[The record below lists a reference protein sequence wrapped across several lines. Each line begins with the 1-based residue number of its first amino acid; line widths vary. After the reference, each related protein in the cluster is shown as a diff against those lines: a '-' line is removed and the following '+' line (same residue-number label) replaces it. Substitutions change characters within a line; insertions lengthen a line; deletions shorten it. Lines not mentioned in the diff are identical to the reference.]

1 MTKHKRPMAVA
12 NQISDMLNRV
22 LGINRFPVDV
32 QQLALEYTNQCF
44 PDSPITRIQGER
56 IDGFE
61 GMLKANKSKTKW
73 LIVYNDGNG
82 SEGRQRFTVA
92 HEFGHY
98 MVHRELQ
105 DEFACHDD
113 EISTGERS
121 KRDIEAEADQ
131 FASTLLMPYDDF
143 RRQVNGQPI
152 SFDLIGHCAD
162 RYGVSLTAAALRW
175 IDIAPERAIL
185 IASRDDHMLWA
196 KSNEDAFKSRAYFAT
211 RKNVIELPRTA
222 LAHSA
227 NAKTTVSQQDVRAN
241 TWLANEPPYVH
252 AQELIK
258 NAGQYD
264 YKLTLLLLPQSEWR
278 RPTHEDEKPDE
289 DTFDRFTRNGQP
301 LNR

>member
-12 NQISDMLNRV
+12 NQISDMLNQV
-22 LGINRFPVDV
+22 LGVDRFPVDV
-32 QQLALEYTNQCF
+32 QQLALEYTSQCF
-44 PDSPITRIQGER
+44 PDSPITKVQGER

-227 NAKTTVSQQDVRAN
+227 NAETTVSQQDVRAN
-241 TWLANEPPYVH
+241 TWFTNEPVYVR
-252 AQELIK
+252 AQELVK
-258 NAGQYD
+258 SAGQYD
-264 YKLTLLLLPQSEWR
+264 YKLTLLLLPQAEWR
-278 RPTHEDEKPDE
+278 RPTHEDEEPDE

>member
-12 NQISDMLNRV
+12 NQISDMLNQV
-22 LGINRFPVDV
+22 LGIDRFPVDV
-32 QQLALEYTNQCF
+32 QQLALEYTRQCF
-44 PDSPITRIQGER
+44 PDSPITKVQGER

-152 SFDLIGHCAD
+152 SFDLIGHCAN

-227 NAKTTVSQQDVRAN
+227 NAETTVSQQDVRAN
-241 TWLANEPPYVH
+241 TWFTNEPVYVR
-252 AQELIK
+252 AQELVK
-258 NAGQYD
+258 SAGQYD
-264 YKLTLLLLPQSEWR
+264 YKLTLLLLPQAEWR
-278 RPTHEDEKPDE
+278 RPTHEDEEPDE

>member
-196 KSNEDAFKSRAYFAT
+196 KSNEEAFKSRAYFAT

-227 NAKTTVSQQDVRAN
+227 NAGTTVSQQDVRAN

-252 AQELIK
+252 AQELVK

-264 YKLTLLLLPQSEWR
+264 YKLTLLLLPKSEWR

>member
-12 NQISDMLNRV
+12 NQISEMLNQV
-22 LGINRFPVDV
+22 LGINRYPVDV
-32 QQLALEYTNQCF
+32 QQLALEYTHQCF
-44 PDSPITRIQGER
+44 PDSPITKIQGEH

-92 HEFGHY
+92 HELGHY

-105 DEFACHDD
+105 NEFACLDD

-211 RKNVIELPRTA
+211 RKNVIELPKTA

-227 NAKTTVSQQDVRAN
+227 NAETTVSQQDVRAN
-241 TWLANEPPYVH
+241 TWLANEPGYVR
-252 AQELIK
+252 AQELVK
-258 NAGQYD
+258 SAGQYD
-264 YKLTLLLLPQSEWR
+264 YKLTLLLLPQAEWR
-278 RPTHEDEKPDE
+278 RPTHEDDEAEE

>member
-12 NQISDMLNRV
+12 NQISDMLNQV
-22 LGINRFPVDV
+22 LGIDRFPVDV

-44 PDSPITRIQGER
+44 PDSPITKIQGER

-227 NAKTTVSQQDVRAN
+227 NAETTVSQQDVRAN
-241 TWLANEPPYVH
+241 TWFTNEPVYVR
-252 AQELIK
+252 AQELVK
-258 NAGQYD
+258 SAGQYD
-264 YKLTLLLLPQSEWR
+264 YKLTLLLLPQAEWR
-278 RPTHEDEKPDE
+278 RPTHEDEEPDE

>member
-12 NQISDMLNRV
+12 NQISDMLNQV
-22 LGINRFPVDV
+22 LGIDRFPVDV
-32 QQLALEYTNQCF
+32 QQLALEYTRQCF
-44 PDSPITRIQGER
+44 PDSPITKIQGER

-227 NAKTTVSQQDVRAN
+227 NAETTVSQQDVRAN
-241 TWLANEPPYVH
+241 TWLTNEPGYVR
-252 AQELIK
+252 AQELVK
-258 NAGQYD
+258 SAGHYD
-264 YKLTLLLLPQSEWR
+264 YKLTLLLLPQAEWR
-278 RPTHEDEKPDE
+278 RPTHEDEEPDE

>member
-12 NQISDMLNRV
+12 NQISDMLNQV

-44 PDSPITRIQGER
+44 PDSPITKIQGER

-143 RRQVNGQPI
+143 RRQVNGQAI

-211 RKNVIELPRTA
+211 RKNVIELRRTA

-227 NAKTTVSQQDVRAN
+227 NSETTISQQDVRAN
-241 TWLANEPPYVH
+241 TWLPNEPEYVR
-252 AQELIK
+252 AKELVK
-258 NAGQYD
+258 SAGQYD
-264 YKLTLLLLPQSEWR
+264 YKLTLLLLPQAEWR
-278 RPTHEDEKPDE
+278 RPTHEDEEPDE

>member
-1 MTKHKRPMAVA
+1 MTGSKSPMAVA
-12 NQISDMLNRV
+12 NQVSKLLNSV
-22 LGINRFPVDV
+22 LGAERFPVDV
-32 QQLALEYTNQCF
+32 QQLALEYSRHRY
-44 PDSPITRIQGER
+44 PASPIDKIHGQG

-61 GMLKANKSKTKW
+61 GMLVANDDRSKW
-73 LIVYNDGNG
+73 LIIYNDDNG

-98 MVHRELQ
+98 MIHRELQ
-105 DEFACHDD
+105 DKFACSDD
-113 EISTGERS
+113 DISTGDGNG
-121 KRDIEAEADQ
+121 RDIEVEADQ

-143 RRQVNGQPI
+143 RKQVSGQPI

-211 RKNVIELPRTA
+211 RKNTIELPRVA
-222 LAHSA
+222 LAHSDNA
-227 NAKTTVSQQDVRAN
+227 NKLERHQQIRAN
-241 TWLANEPPYVH
+241 RWLTHEPAEVRVK
-252 AQELIK
+252 ELIRS
-258 NAGQYD
+258 AGQYD
-264 YKLTLLLLPQSEWR
+264 YTLTLLLLPDAEWR
-278 RPTHEDEKPDE
+278 RPVHEDAEPEE

>member
-1 MTKHKRPMAVA
+1 MTGSKSPMAVA
-12 NQISDMLNRV
+12 NQVSKLLNSV
-22 LGINRFPVDV
+22 LGAERFPVDV
-32 QQLALEYTNQCF
+32 QQLALEYSRHRY
-44 PDSPITRIQGER
+44 PGSPIDKIHGQG

-61 GMLKANKSKTKW
+61 GMLVANDDRSKW
-73 LIVYNDGNG
+73 LIIYNDDNG

-98 MVHRELQ
+98 MIHRELQ
-105 DEFACHDD
+105 DKFACSDD
-113 EISTGERS
+113 DISTGDGNG
-121 KRDIEAEADQ
+121 RDIEAEADQ

-143 RRQVNGQPI
+143 RKQVSGQPI

-196 KSNEDAFKSRAYFAT
+196 KSNEDAFKSKAYFAT
-211 RKNVIELPRTA
+211 RKNTIELPRVA
-222 LAHSA
+222 LAHSVNAHKLERHQQIQA
-227 NAKTTVSQQDVRAN
+227 NRWLPHEPADVR
-241 TWLANEPPYVH
+241 VK
-252 AQELIK
+252 ELIRS
-258 NAGQYD
+258 AGQYD
-264 YKLTLLLLPQSEWR
+264 YTLTLLLLPDAEWR
-278 RPTHEDEKPDE
+278 RPVHEDVEPEE

>member
-44 PDSPITRIQGER
+44 PDSPITKIQGER

-227 NAKTTVSQQDVRAN
+227 NAETTVSQQDVRAN
-241 TWLANEPPYVH
+241 TWFTNEPVYVR
-252 AQELIK
+252 AQELVK
-258 NAGQYD
+258 SAGQYD
-264 YKLTLLLLPQSEWR
+264 YKLTLLLLPQAEWR
-278 RPTHEDEKPDE
+278 RPTHEDEEPDE

>member
-1 MTKHKRPMAVA
+1 
-12 NQISDMLNRV
+12 
-22 LGINRFPVDV
+22 
-32 QQLALEYTNQCF
+32 
-44 PDSPITRIQGER
+44 
-56 IDGFE
+56 
-61 GMLKANKSKTKW
+61 
-73 LIVYNDGNG
+73 
-82 SEGRQRFTVA
+82 
-92 HEFGHY
+92 
-98 MVHRELQ
+98 
-105 DEFACHDD
+105 
-113 EISTGERS
+113 
-121 KRDIEAEADQ
+121 
-131 FASTLLMPYDDF
+131 MPYDDF

-152 SFDLIGHCAD
+152 SFELIGHCAD

-227 NAKTTVSQQDVRAN
+227 NAETTVSQQDVRAN

-252 AQELIK
+252 AQELVK
-258 NAGQYD
+258 SAGQYD
-264 YKLTLLLLPQSEWR
+264 YKLTLLLLPQSEWQ
-278 RPTHEDEKPDE
+278 RPTHEDGEPDE

>member
-12 NQISDMLNRV
+12 NQISDMLNQV

-44 PDSPITRIQGER
+44 PDSPITKIQGER

-61 GMLKANKSKTKW
+61 GMLKANKSKSKW

-227 NAKTTVSQQDVRAN
+227 NAETTVSQQDVRAN
-241 TWLANEPPYVH
+241 TWFTNEPVYVR
-252 AQELIK
+252 AQELVK
-258 NAGQYD
+258 SAGQYD
-264 YKLTLLLLPQSEWR
+264 YKLTLLLLPQAEWR
-278 RPTHEDEKPDE
+278 RPTHEDEEPDE

>member
-1 MTKHKRPMAVA
+1 MTKRKRPMAVA
-12 NQISDMLNRV
+12 NQISVMLNQV
-22 LGINRFPVDV
+22 LGVDRFPVNV

-44 PDSPITRIQGER
+44 PDSPITKVRGEC

-61 GMLKANKSKTKW
+61 GMLKANNSKTKW

-196 KSNEDAFKSRAYFAT
+196 KSNADAFKSKAYFAT
-211 RKNVIELPRTA
+211 RNNVIELPRKA

-227 NAKTTVSQQDVRAN
+227 NTEIAVSQQDIRAN
-241 TWLANEPPYVH
+241 TWLPNEPGYVC
-252 AQELIK
+252 AKELVK
-258 NAGQYD
+258 SAGQYD
-264 YKLTLLLLPQSEWR
+264 YKLTLLLLPQAEWR
-278 RPTHEDEKPDE
+278 RPTHEDEEEEE
-289 DTFDRFTRNGQP
+289 DMFDRFTRNGQP
-301 LNR
+301 VNR

>member
-1 MTKHKRPMAVA
+1 MAVA
-12 NQISDMLNRV
+12 NQISDMLNQV
-22 LGINRFPVDV
+22 LGIDRFPVDV

-44 PDSPITRIQGER
+44 PDSPITKIQGER

-121 KRDIEAEADQ
+121 KRDIETEADQ

-143 RRQVNGQPI
+143 RRQVNGQTV

-227 NAKTTVSQQDVRAN
+227 NAETTVSQQDVRAN
-241 TWLANEPPYVH
+241 TWLANEPGYVL
-252 AQELIK
+252 AQELVK
-258 NAGQYD
+258 SAGQYD
-264 YKLTLLLLPQSEWR
+264 YKLTLLLLPQAEWR
-278 RPTHEDEKPDE
+278 RPAHEDEEPDE

>member
-1 MTKHKRPMAVA
+1 
-12 NQISDMLNRV
+12 
-22 LGINRFPVDV
+22 
-32 QQLALEYTNQCF
+32 
-44 PDSPITRIQGER
+44 
-56 IDGFE
+56 
-61 GMLKANKSKTKW
+61 
-73 LIVYNDGNG
+73 
-82 SEGRQRFTVA
+82 
-92 HEFGHY
+92 

-227 NAKTTVSQQDVRAN
+227 NAETTVNQQDVRAN
-241 TWLANEPPYVH
+241 TWLTNEPGYVR
-252 AQELIK
+252 AQELVK
-258 NAGQYD
+258 SAGQYD
-264 YKLTLLLLPQSEWR
+264 YKLTLLLLPQAEWR
-278 RPTHEDEKPDE
+278 RPTHEDEEPDE

>member
-12 NQISDMLNRV
+12 NQISDMLNQV
-22 LGINRFPVDV
+22 LGIDRFPVDV

-44 PDSPITRIQGER
+44 PDSPITKIQGER

-113 EISTGERS
+113 EISTGELS

-162 RYGVSLTAAALRW
+162 RYGVSLTAATLRW

-227 NAKTTVSQQDVRAN
+227 NAETTVSQQDVRAN
-241 TWLANEPPYVH
+241 TWFTNEPVYVR
-252 AQELIK
+252 AQELVK
-258 NAGQYD
+258 SAGQYD
-264 YKLTLLLLPQSEWR
+264 YKLTLLLLPQAEWR
-278 RPTHEDEKPDE
+278 RPTHEDEEPDE

>member
-12 NQISDMLNRV
+12 NQISDMLNQV
-22 LGINRFPVDV
+22 LGIDRFPVDV
-32 QQLALEYTNQCF
+32 QQLALEYTSQCF
-44 PDSPITRIQGER
+44 PDSPITKIQGER

-227 NAKTTVSQQDVRAN
+227 NAETTVSQQDVRAN
-241 TWLANEPPYVH
+241 TWFTNEPVYVR
-252 AQELIK
+252 AQELVK
-258 NAGQYD
+258 SAGQYD
-264 YKLTLLLLPQSEWR
+264 YKLTLLLLPQAEWR
-278 RPTHEDEKPDE
+278 RPTHEDEEPDE

>member
-12 NQISDMLNRV
+12 NQISDMLNQV
-22 LGINRFPVDV
+22 LGVDRFPVDI
-32 QQLALEYTNQCF
+32 QQLALEYTSQCF
-44 PDSPITRIQGER
+44 PDSPITKIQGER

-227 NAKTTVSQQDVRAN
+227 NAETTVSQQDVRAN
-241 TWLANEPPYVH
+241 TWFTNEPVYVR
-252 AQELIK
+252 AQELVK
-258 NAGQYD
+258 SAGQYD
-264 YKLTLLLLPQSEWR
+264 YKLTLLLLPQAEWR
-278 RPTHEDEKPDE
+278 RPTHEDEEPDE

>member
-12 NQISDMLNRV
+12 NQISDMLNQV
-22 LGINRFPVDV
+22 LGVDRFPVDV

-44 PDSPITRIQGER
+44 PGSPITKIQGER

-227 NAKTTVSQQDVRAN
+227 NAETTVSQQDVRAN
-241 TWLANEPPYVH
+241 TWFTNEPVYVR
-252 AQELIK
+252 AQELVK
-258 NAGQYD
+258 SAGQYD
-264 YKLTLLLLPQSEWR
+264 YKLTLLLLPQAEWR
-278 RPTHEDEKPDE
+278 RPTHEDEEPDE

>member
-1 MTKHKRPMAVA
+1 MTESKSPMAVA
-12 NQISDMLNRV
+12 NQVSKLLSSV
-22 LGINRFPVDV
+22 LGVERFPVDV
-32 QQLALEYTNQCF
+32 QQVALEYSRHRF
-44 PDSPITRIQGER
+44 PHSPIDKVHGEG

-61 GMLKANKSKTKW
+61 GMLVANDDRSKW
-73 LIVYNDGNG
+73 LIVYNNDNG

-98 MVHRELQ
+98 MIHRELQ
-105 DEFACHDD
+105 DQFACSDD
-113 EISTGERS
+113 DISTGDGNERN
-121 KRDIEAEADQ
+121 IELEADQ

-211 RKNVIELPRTA
+211 RKNVIELPRMA

-227 NAKTTVSQQDVRAN
+227 NAETTVTQQDVRAN
-241 TWLANEPPYVH
+241 TWLTNEPSYVR
-252 AQELIK
+252 AQELVK
-258 NAGQYD
+258 SAGQYD
-264 YKLTLLLLPQSEWR
+264 YKLTLLLLPQAEWR
-278 RPTHEDEKPDE
+278 RPTHEDEEPDE

>member
-12 NQISDMLNRV
+12 NQISDMLNQV

-44 PDSPITRIQGER
+44 PDSPITKIQGER

-227 NAKTTVSQQDVRAN
+227 NAETTVSQQDVRAN
-241 TWLANEPPYVH
+241 TWFTNEPVYVR
-252 AQELIK
+252 AQELVK
-258 NAGQYD
+258 SAGQYD
-264 YKLTLLLLPQSEWR
+264 YKLTLLLLPQAEWR
-278 RPTHEDEKPDE
+278 RPTHEDEEPDE

>member
-131 FASTLLMPYDDF
+131 FASTLLMPFDDF

-227 NAKTTVSQQDVRAN
+227 NAETTVSQQDVRAN

-252 AQELIK
+252 AQELVK

>member
-227 NAKTTVSQQDVRAN
+227 NAETTVSQQDVRAN

-252 AQELIK
+252 AQELVK

>member
-12 NQISDMLNRV
+12 NQISDMLNQV
-22 LGINRFPVDV
+22 LGINRYPVDV
-32 QQLALEYTNQCF
+32 QQLALEYTHQCF
-44 PDSPITRIQGER
+44 PDSPITKIQGEH

-227 NAKTTVSQQDVRAN
+227 NAETTVSQQDVRAN
-241 TWLANEPPYVH
+241 TWFTNEPVYVR
-252 AQELIK
+252 AQELVK
-258 NAGQYD
+258 SAGQYD
-264 YKLTLLLLPQSEWR
+264 YKLTLLLLPQAEWR
-278 RPTHEDEKPDE
+278 RPTHEDEEPDE

>member
-143 RRQVNGQPI
+143 RRQVNGQAI

-227 NAKTTVSQQDVRAN
+227 NAETTVSQQDVRAN
-241 TWLANEPPYVH
+241 TWLINEPGYVR
-252 AQELIK
+252 AQELVK
-258 NAGQYD
+258 SAGQTAD
-264 YKLTLLLLPQSEWR
+264 SFPTSA
-278 RPTHEDEKPDE
+278 RPRSSGTSSPVSSSWDP
-289 DTFDRFTRNGQP
+289 P
-301 LNR
+301 PSS

>member
-12 NQISDMLNRV
+12 NQISDMLNQV
-22 LGINRFPVDV
+22 LGIDRFPVDV

-44 PDSPITRIQGER
+44 PDSPITKIQGER

-143 RRQVNGQPI
+143 RRQVNGQAI

-227 NAKTTVSQQDVRAN
+227 NAETTVSQQDVRAN
-241 TWLANEPPYVH
+241 TWFTNEPVYVR
-252 AQELIK
+252 AQELVK
-258 NAGQYD
+258 SAGQYD
-264 YKLTLLLLPQSEWR
+264 YKLTLLLLPQAEWR
-278 RPTHEDEKPDE
+278 RPTHEDEEPDE

>member
-12 NQISDMLNRV
+12 NQISDMLNQV
-22 LGINRFPVDV
+22 LGVDRFPVDV
-32 QQLALEYTNQCF
+32 QQLALEYTSQCF
-44 PDSPITRIQGER
+44 PDSPITKIQGER

-227 NAKTTVSQQDVRAN
+227 NAETTVSQQDVRAN
-241 TWLANEPPYVH
+241 TWFTNEPVYVR
-252 AQELIK
+252 AQELVK
-258 NAGQYD
+258 SAGQYD
-264 YKLTLLLLPQSEWR
+264 YKLTLLLLPQAEWR
-278 RPTHEDEKPDE
+278 RPTHEDEEPDE

>member
-1 MTKHKRPMAVA
+1 MTKRKRPMAVA
-12 NQISDMLNRV
+12 NQISVMLNQV
-22 LGINRFPVDV
+22 LGVDRFPVNV
-32 QQLALEYTNQCF
+32 QQLVLEYTNQCF
-44 PDSPITRIQGER
+44 PESPITKVHGEC

-61 GMLKANKSKTKW
+61 GMLKANNSKTKW

-82 SEGRQRFTVA
+82 SEGRQRFTIA

-105 DEFACHDD
+105 DEFTCHDD

-196 KSNEDAFKSRAYFAT
+196 KSNEDAFKSKAYFAT
-211 RKNVIELPRTA
+211 RNNVIELPGKA

-227 NAKTTVSQQDVRAN
+227 NANIAVSQQDIRAN
-241 TWLANEPPYVH
+241 TWLPNEPDYVL
-252 AQELIK
+252 AKELVK
-258 NAGQYD
+258 SAGQYD
-264 YKLTLLLLPQSEWR
+264 YKLTLLLLPTPEWR
-278 RPTHEDEKPDE
+278 RPTQDDEEVEEDM
-289 DTFDRFTRNGQP
+289 FDRFTRNGQP
-301 LNR
+301 INR

>member
-12 NQISDMLNRV
+12 NQISEMLNQV
-22 LGINRFPVDV
+22 LGINRYPVDV
-32 QQLALEYTNQCF
+32 QQLALEYTHQCF
-44 PDSPITRIQGER
+44 PDSPITKIQGEH

-105 DEFACHDD
+105 NEFACLDD

-222 LAHSA
+222 LGHSA
-227 NAKTTVSQQDVRAN
+227 NAETTVSQQDVRAN

-252 AQELIK
+252 AQELVK
-258 NAGQYD
+258 SAGQYD
-264 YKLTLLLLPQSEWR
+264 YKLTLLLLPQSEWQ
-278 RPTHEDEKPDE
+278 RPTHEDGEPDE